1 MKERDYLIILYDYYG
16 DLLSAD
22 NRRYFEDY
30 YFDNLSLAEI
40 AQNDNVSRNNVHK
53 HLKSCEEKLL
63 FYEEKLGLY
72 KKKKLLEDIIKDID
86 NEEIKNKIR
95 EILWQVENIK
105 CTMIIVRERVVD
117 F

>member
-1 MKERDYLIILYDYYG
+1 MNERDYLIILYDYYG
-16 DLLSAD
+16 DLLSVD

-72 KKKKLLEDIIKDID
+72 KKDKRLNTLID
-86 NEEIKNKIR
+86 DIKNEKIKNTV
-95 EILWQVENIK
+95 IDLLK
-105 CTMIIVRERVVD
+105 D
-117 F
+117 L

>member
-1 MKERDYLIILYDYYG
+1 MNERDYLIILYDYYG
-16 DLLSAD
+16 DLLSVD

-72 KKKKLLEDIIKDID
+72 KKDKLLEQKVNDIKDENMRKLI
-86 NEEIKNKIR
+86 EEILK
-95 EILWQVENIK
+95 
-105 CTMIIVRERVVD
+105 
-117 F
+117 

>member
-1 MKERDYLIILYDYYG
+1 MNERDYLIILYDYYG
-16 DLLSAD
+16 DLLSDD

-72 KKKKLLEDIIKDID
+72 KKDKLLEQKVNDIKDENMRKLI
-86 NEEIKNKIR
+86 EEILK
-95 EILWQVENIK
+95 
-105 CTMIIVRERVVD
+105 
-117 F
+117 

>member
-16 DLLSAD
+16 DLLSVD

-53 HLKSCEEKLL
+53 HLKSSEEKLL

-72 KKKKLLEDIIKDID
+72 KKDKKTKAKID
-86 NEEIKNKIR
+86 EIMD
-95 EILWQVENIK
+95 ENLRK
-105 CTMIIVRERVVD
+105 LVYEVLK
-117 F
+117 

>member
-1 MKERDYLIILYDYYG
+1 MNERDYLIILYDYYG
-16 DLLSAD
+16 DLLSDD

-53 HLKSCEEKLL
+53 HLKNCEEKLL

-72 KKKKLLEDIIKDID
+72 KKDKLLKQKVNDIKDENMRKLI
-86 NEEIKNKIR
+86 EEILK
-95 EILWQVENIK
+95 
-105 CTMIIVRERVVD
+105 
-117 F
+117 

>member
-1 MKERDYLIILYDYYG
+1 MNERDYLIILYDYYG
-16 DLLSAD
+16 DLLSDD

-30 YFDNLSLAEI
+30 YFDNLSLSEI

-72 KKKKLLEDIIKDID
+72 KKDKKTKAKIDEIKD
-86 NEEIKNKIR
+86 
-95 EILWQVENIK
+95 ENLRK
-105 CTMIIVRERVVD
+105 LVYEVLK
-117 F
+117 

>member
-1 MKERDYLIILYDYYG
+1 MNERDYLIILYDYYG
-16 DLLSAD
+16 DLLNDD
-22 NRRYFEDY
+22 NRKYFEDY

-72 KKKKLLEDIIKDID
+72 KKDKLLKQKVNDIKDENMRKLI
-86 NEEIKNKIR
+86 EEILK
-95 EILWQVENIK
+95 
-105 CTMIIVRERVVD
+105 
-117 F
+117 

>member
-1 MKERDYLIILYDYYG
+1 MDERDYLIILYDYYG
-16 DLLSAD
+16 DLLSDD

-30 YFDNLSLAEI
+30 YFDNLSLSEI

-72 KKKKLLEDIIKDID
+72 KKDKLLKKKIKDIKD
-86 NEEIKNKIR
+86 ENVRKLIED
-95 EILWQVENIK
+95 ILK
-105 CTMIIVRERVVD
+105 
-117 F
+117 

>member
-1 MKERDYLIILYDYYG
+1 MNERDYLIILYDYYG
-16 DLLSAD
+16 DLLSDD

-30 YFDNLSLAEI
+30 YFDNLSLSEI

-72 KKKKLLEDIIKDID
+72 KNDKKTKAKIDEIKD
-86 NEEIKNKIR
+86 
-95 EILWQVENIK
+95 ENLRK
-105 CTMIIVRERVVD
+105 LVYEVLK
-117 F
+117 

>member
-1 MKERDYLIILYDYYG
+1 MNERDYLIILYDYYG
-16 DLLSAD
+16 DLLSDD

-72 KKKKLLEDIIKDID
+72 KKDKLLKQKVNDIKDVNVRKLIEDILK
-86 NEEIKNKIR
+86 
-95 EILWQVENIK
+95 
-105 CTMIIVRERVVD
+105 
-117 F
+117 

>member
-1 MKERDYLIILYDYYG
+1 MNERDYLIILYDYYG
-16 DLLSAD
+16 DLLSDD

-72 KKKKLLEDIIKDID
+72 KKDKKTKAKIDEIKD
-86 NEEIKNKIR
+86 
-95 EILWQVENIK
+95 ENLRK
-105 CTMIIVRERVVD
+105 LVYEVLK
-117 F
+117 

>member
-1 MKERDYLIILYDYYG
+1 MNERDYLIILYDYYG
-16 DLLSAD
+16 DLLSDD

-30 YFDNLSLAEI
+30 YFDNLSLSEI

-72 KKKKLLEDIIKDID
+72 KNDKKTKVRIDEIKD
-86 NEEIKNKIR
+86 
-95 EILWQVENIK
+95 ENLRK
-105 CTMIIVRERVVD
+105 LVYEVLK
-117 F
+117 

>member
-1 MKERDYLIILYDYYG
+1 MNERDFLIILYDYYC
-16 DLLSAD
+16 DLLSDD

-72 KKKKLLEDIIKDID
+72 KKDKLLKQKVNDIKDVNVRKLI
-86 NEEIKNKIR
+86 EEILK
-95 EILWQVENIK
+95 
-105 CTMIIVRERVVD
+105 
-117 F
+117 